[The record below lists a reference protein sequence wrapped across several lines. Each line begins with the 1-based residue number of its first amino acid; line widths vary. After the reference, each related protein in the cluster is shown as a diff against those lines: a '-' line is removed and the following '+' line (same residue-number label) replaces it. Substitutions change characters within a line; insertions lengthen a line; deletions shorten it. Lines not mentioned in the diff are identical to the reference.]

1 MARGSRS
8 QRRAKHIIERSGGAR
23 IRRGTSDRLEV
34 GSDGLFARTDG
45 ARELRVGGTLSERV
59 GGDHTTRAK
68 RVEQTVRGGARI
80 SGSTDTILLGGAMS
94 DVHAGAE
101 LVLAGMSDD
110 LVIGAGLR
118 VTAPLDLW
126 LVGLV
131 GLEYKVA
138 TATFDGAIVDTART
152 LFEREYATGVHN
164 AGSASFSGAVYATQ
178 ATGFR
183 KLMKVSSGVR
193 NLSSGGGGG
202 SGDSESSS
210 PGPSTA
216 ATSPDSAPEP
226 GLLGSTRTPRPGSAG
241 SDSTDLARLAGEASS
256 TEDASLYRRTEDV
269 SETTADLQEAAR
281 TQVAGDSP
289 DEAVHAPSR
298 TESAEGPST
307 ATTSPSGNDAS
318 PPDIHPDVS
327 TPDQG
332 TAPAAQPDW
341 TPPPR
346 KEHTYTLGQAHIGST
361 FEEFDFNEVVRQ
373 RPDKLLSDD
382 AQDVWDAAAFR
393 IVYDAKDDVTEMAR
407 NTVRLA
413 DPEIKP
419 GTVSDMSAIEARDYL
434 LALHNG
440 AIQTGDSE
448 EARRLQD
455 LLNDLDH
462 YAFDRYSAGLA
473 EAEAAHDMTPLKLPS
488 TVDAD
493 ALRQRLTELANE
505 QFARIGD
512 PDLTDAERHEVNK
525 LGTAYTMAAQDAE
538 QGLHPLASIQAII
551 DSDLNHADSQI
562 YAQAASEIS
571 ALISPVAPAVVPHRA
586 IRSLW
591 ARAGDIASTLL
602 SFVRLDSR
610 PGSSLSHADDIS
622 AVDTPI
628 RFLDSSTDVRPPD
641 PAPSREVRLSGAG
654 RGPERTPRET
664 GPTTAGHAGVDP
676 AVQPRA
682 PHAPPEAPP
691 GLHPTLD
698 RNGAYWSAPASTTE
712 DSLTRPWPDSP
723 EATDGES
730 SIPR

>member
-1 MARGSRS
+1 MARSS
-8 QRRAKHIIERSGGAR
+8 LAQRRAKHIIERSGGAR

-34 GSDGLFARTDG
+34 GSDGLFTRTDG

-59 GGDHTTRAK
+59 GGSHTTRAK

-80 SGSTDTILLGGAMS
+80 TGKTDTILLGGAMS

-110 LVIGAGLR
+110 LVIGAGSR

-183 KLMKVSSGVR
+183 KLMKVSCGVR

-202 SGDSESSS
+202 SGDGESSS

-216 ATSPDSAPEP
+216 ATSPASAPEG
-226 GLLGSTRTPRPGSAG
+226 GLLGSTRTPSPASAG
-241 SDSTDLARLAGEASS
+241 SDATDLARFAGEASA

-269 SETTADLQEAAR
+269 SDTTADLQEAAR
-281 TQVAGDSP
+281 TQVAGESP
-289 DEAVHAPSR
+289 EEAARAPSR
-298 TESAEGPST
+298 VESTEGPST
-307 ATTSPSGNDAS
+307 ATTSPSGNDATA
-318 PPDIHPDVS
+318 PDLHPDVS

-332 TAPAAQPDW
+332 NAPAAQPDW
-341 TPPPR
+341 TPPPH
-346 KEHTYTLGQAHIGST
+346 KERSYTQGQVQIGST
-361 FEEFDFNEVVRQ
+361 FEEFDFDEVVRQ

-382 AQDVWDAAAFR
+382 AQGVWDATAFR
-393 IVYDAKDDVTEMAR
+393 IVYDAKDDVTDMAR
-407 NTVRLA
+407 NTIRLA

-419 GTVSDMSAIEARDYL
+419 GVVSDMSAIEAREYL

-440 AIQTGDSE
+440 AVQAGDTE

-455 LLNDLDH
+455 LLNELDH
-462 YAFDRYSAGLA
+462 FAFDCYSAGLA
-473 EAEAAHDMTPLKLPS
+473 EAEAAHDMTPLKLPAN
-488 TVDAD
+488 VDSD
-493 ALRQRLTELANE
+493 SLTQRLTELADE

-512 PDLTDAERHEVNK
+512 PDLTDAERHEANK

-571 ALISPVAPAVVPHRA
+571 ALISPVAQAAVPNPAVH
-586 IRSLW
+586 SLW
-591 ARAGDIASTLL
+591 ARAGEIASTLL
-602 SFVRLDSR
+602 AFVRLDSR
-610 PGSSLSHADDIS
+610 PGSSLSHADDVS
-622 AVDTPI
+622 AVDPPI
-628 RFLDSSTDVRPPD
+628 RFLDSSTDVRPP
-641 PAPSREVRLSGAG
+641 APSPSHEVRLPGAG
-654 RGPERTPRET
+654 RGPDRTPREA
-664 GPTTAGHAGVDP
+664 GPTTAGSAAVGP
-676 AVQPRA
+676 LVQPRV
-682 PHAPPEAPP
+682 PDPTPEAPP
-691 GLHPTLD
+691 GLHPTRN
-698 RNGAYWSAPASTTE
+698 RNGAYWSAPTSTTE
-712 DSLTRPWPDSP
+712 DSLTRLWPDSP
-723 EATDGES
+723 EGTDGTG

>member
-8 QRRAKHIIERSGGAR
+8 QRRAKHIIECSGGAR
-23 IRRGTSDRLEV
+23 VRRGTSDRLEV

-68 RVEQTVRGGARI
+68 RVEQTVRGRARI

-110 LVIGAGLR
+110 LIIGAGSR
-118 VTAPLDLW
+118 ITAPLDLW

-131 GLEYKVA
+131 GLEEKLA

-202 SGDSESSS
+202 SGDGGSSS

-216 ATSPDSAPEP
+216 ATSPNSAPES
-226 GLLGSTRTPRPGSAG
+226 GLLGSTRTPSPASAG
-241 SDSTDLARLAGEASS
+241 SDSTDLARLAGEASA

-281 TQVAGDSP
+281 TQVAGESP
-289 DEAVHAPSR
+289 EEAARAPSR
-298 TESAEGPST
+298 VESTEGPST

-327 TPDQG
+327 TPDRG
-332 TAPAAQPDW
+332 AAPAAQPDC
-341 TPPPR
+341 TPPAR
-346 KEHTYTLGQAHIGST
+346 KERTYTMGQVQVGST

-382 AQDVWDAAAFR
+382 AQGVWDAAAFR
-393 IVYDAKDDVTEMAR
+393 IVHDAKDDVTEMAR

-419 GTVSDMSAIEARDYL
+419 GAVSDMSAIEARDYL
-434 LALHNG
+434 LALRNG
-440 AIQTGDSE
+440 AIEAGDSE

-455 LLNDLDH
+455 LLNDLDN
-462 YAFDRYSAGLA
+462 YAFDRYATGLA
-473 EAEAAHDMTPLKLPS
+473 DAEAAHDMTPLKLPAN
-488 TVDAD
+488 VDAD
-493 ALRQRLTELANE
+493 ALTERLTELANE

-512 PDLTDAERHEVNK
+512 PDLTDAERHEANK
-525 LGTAYTMAAQDAE
+525 LGTAYAMAAQDAE

-551 DSDLNHADSQI
+551 DSDLNHADSWI
-562 YAQAASEIS
+562 YSQAASEIS
-571 ALISPVAPAVVPHRA
+571 ALISPVAPAAVPHRA
-586 IRSLW
+586 NRSLW

-602 SFVRLDSR
+602 SFVRPDSR
-610 PGSSLSHADDIS
+610 PGSSLSHADDVS

-641 PAPSREVRLSGAG
+641 PAPSREVRLPGAG

-691 GLHPTLD
+691 GLHPTQD
-698 RNGAYWSAPASTTE
+698 RNGAYWSAPTSTTE

-730 SIPR
+730 STSR